1 MNSQGSLII
10 ISAPSGTGK
19 TSLVSALRQNLPNL
33 LKSVS
38 HTTRGKREGEENG
51 KHYNFVS
58 QAEFNQMLAANVFLE
73 HAEVFGNSYGTSRD
87 WVTETLANGVDVIL
101 EIDWQ
106 GAQQI
111 KRSMPDVVTVFILPP
126 SEATLLQRLTDR
138 KQDDALTIENRM
150 RQAKH
155 EVSHYTEYDYLI
167 VNDDFGVALEQLKTI
182 ISAARLRTSRQKN
195 VWQKLIEQLS
205 TRS

>member
-19 TSLVSALRQNLPNL
+19 TSLVSALRQQLPNL

-38 HTTRGKREGEENG
+38 HTTRAQREGEENG
-51 KHYNFVS
+51 KHYHFV
-58 QAEFNQMLAANVFLE
+58 AIDEFNNMLASNVFLE
-73 HAEVFGNSYGTSRD
+73 HAEVFGNFYGTSRD
-87 WVTETLANGVDVIL
+87 WVTETLANGLDVIL

-111 KRSMPDVVTVFILPP
+111 KRSMPDVVTIFILPP

-138 KQDDALTIENRM
+138 KQDDASTIELRM
-150 RQAKH
+150 RQAKN
-155 EVSHYTEYDYLI
+155 EVSHYNEYDYLI
-167 VNDDFGVALEQLKTI
+167 VNDDFAVAVEQLKTI
-182 ISAARLRTSRQKN
+182 ISAARLRTSRQRN
-195 VWQKLIEQLS
+195 VWQKLIAQLND
-205 TRS
+205 RP

>member
-19 TSLVSALRQNLPNL
+19 TSLVSALRQQLPHL
-33 LKSVS
+33 LKSIS
-38 HTTRGKREGEENG
+38 HTTRAKRDGEENG
-51 KHYNFVS
+51 KHYNFVTIDD
-58 QAEFNQMLAANVFLE
+58 FNRMLGEGIFME
-73 HAEVFGNSYGTSRD
+73 HAQVFGNFYGTSKD
-87 WVTETLANGVDVIL
+87 WVKENLANGIDVIL

-111 KRSMPDVVTVFILPP
+111 KRIIPDTVTIFVLPP

-138 KQDDALTIENRM
+138 KQDDAKTIELRM
-150 RQAKH
+150 RQAKT
-155 EVSHYTEYDYLI
+155 EVSHYNEYDYLI
-167 VNDDFGVALEQLKTI
+167 VNDDFGVAVEQVKTI
-182 ISAARLRTSRQKN
+182 IAAARLRTSRQKN

-205 TRS
+205 IRS